1 MNWLRRL
8 GRAAYEVVV
17 GGAMALGA
25 LVLSPLI
32 RHWYNRWN
40 ATAAEVNGPM
50 PGDDLVLEPRLG
62 YTRAITID
70 APPEAVWPWLA
81 QFGQGRGGFYSY
93 DALEN
98 LIGCRIH
105 SVDRILDEHQT
116 LHPDDLIRSGP
127 EEKSRPAWTV
137 IDVEEPRHLVL
148 IGADPVTK
156 QAPPVMEEIPDRGY
170 VAATWQWQLRPTR
183 GGEATRLVVRSR
195 LTFSPHLRLMWRIV
209 EPFNW
214 VMERKMLLGIRDRA
228 ERTLTKEGRTV

>member
-1 MNWLRRL
+1 
-8 GRAAYEVVV
+8 
-17 GGAMALGA
+17 MALGA

-40 ATAAEVNGPM
+40 ATEAELNDPM
-50 PGDDLVLEPRLG
+50 PSDDLVVEPRLG

-70 APPEAVWPWLA
+70 APAEDVWAWLA

-93 DALEN
+93 DGLEN

-116 LHPDDLIRSGP
+116 LHPGDLIRSGP
-127 EEKSRPAWTV
+127 PDTTRPAWV
-137 IDVEEPRHLVL
+137 VVDVEASHHLVL

-156 QAPPVMEEIPDRGY
+156 QAPSVMTDIPNRGY
-170 VAATWQWQLRPTR
+170 VASTWQWMLTPIDDGTR
-183 GGEATRLVVRSR
+183 TRLIVRQR
-195 LTFSPHLRLMWRIV
+195 LAFSPRQWLLWRIV

-228 ERTLTKEGRTV
+228 EQIHEKEGGTV